1 MDKGYVGKSTAGDRV
16 KRAHRGIANDGGGTK
31 ISLKSFARTQIKLG
45 IEESL
50 VQDAK
55 DWFECKAGAL
65 NAKRSDTTEKRLT
78 EEKMAKKAAKSKKK

>member
-1 MDKGYVGKSTAGDRV
+1 MKQDNVVGKLTAGDRL
-16 KRAHRGIANDGGGTK
+16 KRAHKTVAKENGV
-31 ISLKSFARTQIKLG
+31 SLKSFARTQIKLG

-65 NAKRSDTTEKRLT
+65 NAKRSTATEKRIT
-78 EEKMAKKAAKSKKK
+78 EERMAKKAAKSKGKK